1 MSPSPCVSDEQLKGI
16 IGFLR
21 RAVTP
26 CYLAGGYVRDWL
38 LGQPSKDVDIV
49 VPAAAISLARRLADT
64 TGGAFYALDEE
75 TDAARIVYPVPS
87 DLIVDVAAM
96 RGPDIVADLKARDFT
111 INAMAIDVGDC
122 FKPQPPILDPCGGQS
137 DLKARIL
144 RATSEQAFR
153 QDPVRLLRALR
164 FAAVLGLRIEP
175 RTESWIRRDA
185 HLVTRPAAER
195 IRQELALIVA
205 ERGAAD
211 HLRRMDGLR
220 LMYYVLPELSALKGV
235 AQSEPHVHDVYEH
248 TLVTVR
254 GAERLGAFPDAKLGP
269 IEKEFL
275 RPFAGDL
282 GAHFGQTVCEGRKR
296 STLLKFAA
304 MLHDVGKPGTHTVD
318 EDGHIRALGHERV
331 GAETAQKVLIRL
343 RFSAQEIRLISTIVK
358 HHMRPGWLLKEPS
371 VTRRAI
377 YRFFRDTGDA
387 GVDVMILALADQ
399 LATRGD
405 TLTREHWRDYLGL
418 AHRMLDNYFRR
429 PEEVVAPPQLV
440 SGRDVMSLL
449 GLAPGPQVGELLEA
463 VREAQAEGLVRTK
476 EEALEFLRQH
486 PAG

>member
-38 LGQPSKDVDIV
+38 LGQPSKDVDVV
-49 VPAAAISLARRLADT
+49 VPGGAIPLARRLADA

-111 INAMAIDVGDC
+111 INAMAMDVGDC

-137 DLKARIL
+137 DLKAHIL
-144 RATSEQAFR
+144 RATSEQAFQ

-164 FAAVLGLRIEP
+164 FAAALNVRIEP
-175 RTESWIRRDA
+175 QTERWIRRDA
-185 HLVTRPAAER
+185 RLIPRPSAER
-195 IRQELALIVA
+195 IRQEVALIMA
-205 ERGAAD
+205 SQGAAD
-211 HLRRMDGLR
+211 HLQRMDELGLLR
-220 LMYYVLPELSALKGV
+220 HVLPELAALKGV
-235 AQSEPHVHDVYEH
+235 AQSEPHIHDVYEH
-248 TLVTVR
+248 TLVTV
-254 GAERLGAFPDAKLGP
+254 AEVERLAAFPDAQLGP
-269 IEKEFL
+269 DEKEFL
-275 RPFAGDL
+275 SPFAIDL
-282 GAHFGQTVCEGRKR
+282 GAHFGQVICEGRKR

-304 MLHDVGKPGTHTVD
+304 MLHDVGKPETQTLD
-318 EDGHIRALGHERV
+318 EGGRIRAFGHEGV
-331 GAETAQKVLIRL
+331 GAETAQNVLTRL
-343 RFSAQEIRLISTIVK
+343 RFSSQEIRLIGTIVE

-377 YRFFRDTGDA
+377 YGFFRDTGDG
-387 GVDVMILALADQ
+387 GVDVMMLALADQ

-429 PEEVVAPPQLV
+429 PEEVVEPPQLV
-440 SGRDVMSLL
+440 SGNDVMSLL
-449 GLAPGPQVGELLEA
+449 GLAPGPQVGELLEV
-463 VREAQAEGLVRTK
+463 VREAQAEGSVRTR
-476 EEALEFLRQH
+476 EEALEFLRER
-486 PAG
+486 ARE